1 MRENEN
7 FGEEAGVDA
16 GVFSPVEP
24 RPGGVSV
31 FVMISL
37 CVVNVAPGTVR
48 ATWKR
53 ELPFSLY
60 SPNDDVHKTF
70 VLLKKD
76 AYAMLS
82 SFISVHRNTEKIMSQ
97 HQAAI
102 VQDLPLHAVYLS
114 FDLQENASQT
124 AVRQALQ
131 QLQAL
136 ADGQRVVIGIGASL
150 AGFLQVSVPGLR
162 EFTGIAG
169 SKVRLP
175 ATPAALWCWLREDER
190 GELLHQQIRLQ
201 QALAGAFVLQ
211 QKTEAFKYAGGRDL
225 SGYEDGTENP
235 QGDEVL
241 AVAIAADGGSYVAI
255 QQWEHRFERLQAMPQ
270 AEQDNMIGRRKDDN
284 EELDEAPESAHVK
297 RTAQENFEPEAFV
310 MRRSMPWA
318 DGARGGLYFVAFAT
332 SYAAFEAQL
341 RRMSGAE
348 DGMTDALFQFTQPQ
362 TGSYFWCPPLLS
374 GKADLRL
381 LGVD

>member
-1 MRENEN
+1 
-7 FGEEAGVDA
+7 
-16 GVFSPVEP
+16 
-24 RPGGVSV
+24 
-31 FVMISL
+31 
-37 CVVNVAPGTVR
+37 
-48 ATWKR
+48 
-53 ELPFSLY
+53 
-60 SPNDDVHKTF
+60 
-70 VLLKKD
+70 
-76 AYAMLS
+76 MLWTLID
-82 SFISVHRNTEKIMSQ
+82 FDRKTEKIMSQ

-114 FDLQENASQT
+114 FDLQENVSQS
-124 AVRQALQ
+124 AVREALQ
-131 QLQAL
+131 QLQTL
-136 ADGQRVVIGIGASL
+136 ADGEHLVIGIGASL
-150 AGFLQVSVPGLR
+150 AGFLQASIPGLR

-211 QKTEAFKYAGGRDL
+211 QKTDAFKYASGRDL

-235 QGDEVL
+235 QGDEAL
-241 AVAIAADGGSYVAI
+241 AVAIAADGSSYVAI

-270 AEQDNMIGRRKDDN
+270 AEQDDMIGRRKDDN
-284 EELDEAPESAHVK
+284 EELEEAPESAHVK

-348 DGMTDALFQFTQPQ
+348 DGITDALFQFTQPQ

-381 LGVD
+381 LGVG